1 MAHAGDHMQVKELGH
16 LVLYVRDVQK
26 SAEFYGK
33 VLGWEAA
40 FPVTMGV
47 PAAAFSSG
55 RTHHELLLIEVGE
68 GAARQ
73 PQGRRLGLYHFGL
86 KVGDTD
92 DELREAIAR
101 LDEAGVTIV
110 GSSDHTVTH
119 SLYILDPDGNEIELY
134 IDVPGVD
141 WKSDPM
147 LIMAPIKPLVL

>member
-1 MAHAGDHMQVKELGH
+1 MQVKELGH

-147 LIMAPIKPLVL
+147 LIMAPIRPLVL